1 MQPVPHDC
9 IVCRSLVKV
18 CITPFDPS
26 RHDRMATKAYAFAR
40 LPRSISYEADL
51 ILTRYLFGVWVSGVL
66 LTGCSRGSVLPNPA
80 PALSSV
86 RLTSEGY
93 VYVSNRTEQGT
104 SQLLVYRAGI
114 NATRPLRTVA
124 RGLVDGG
131 LAVDPSGNVYVA
143 NGSGGNVL
151 EFAPGAPRCS
161 KPTRSDS
168 IIRLMWRSPIER
180 CTLPIKE
187 TQKMDTSNKF
197 WSMRPATARH

>member
-1 MQPVPHDC
+1 MIGWQRRH
-9 IVCRSLVKV
+9 
-18 CITPFDPS
+18 TPS
-26 RHDRMATKAYAFAR
+26 RACQGVSRTR
-40 LPRSISYEADL
+40 LILD
-51 ILTRYLFGVWVSGVL
+51 LTRYLFGVWVSGVL

-124 RGLVDGG
+124 RGLVDVGG

-143 NGSGGNVL
+143 NGSAGNVL
-151 EFAPGAPRCS
+151 EFAPGGTSLLQTYSLGLYHPIDVAVANRTLYVADQGDAENGHLQQVLEYAPGNGT
-161 KPTRSDS
+161 PLMDIGGLGDS
-168 IIRLMWRSPIER
+168 AQ
-180 CTLPIKE
+180 TK
-187 TQKMDTSNKF
+187 
-197 WSMRPATARH
+197 

>member
-1 MQPVPHDC
+1 
-9 IVCRSLVKV
+9 V

-124 RGLVDGG
+124 RGLVDVGG

-143 NGSGGNVL
+143 NGSAGNVL
-151 EFAPGAPRCS
+151 EFAPGGTSLLQTYSLGLYHPIDVAVANRTLYVADQGDAENGHLQQVLEYAPGNGT
-161 KPTRSDS
+161 PLTDIGGLGDS
-168 IIRLMWRSPIER
+168 AQ
-180 CTLPIKE
+180 TK
-187 TQKMDTSNKF
+187 
-197 WSMRPATARH
+197 